1 MRVCALPIVLTVLLL
16 GACAQR
22 MAETPAAS
30 GVLIAR
36 DLSVVLPR
44 PSDLGR
50 SVQVTQ
56 LVTARYGNDTYVF
69 ESHIDATPERFLMVG
84 VDSLGRRAMTVT
96 WTDAGMTADV
106 ASWFP
111 SSLRPENILADMVL
125 LYWPEAAVRQ
135 SLLLAGGELV
145 SGPRWRSVRK
155 DGKEIVRIEYE
166 PTAEDSPWSGK
177 LHYRNIAW
185 NYVMDVQSV
194 SGAP

>member
-1 MRVCALPIVLTVLLL
+1 LPIVLTAMIL

-22 MAETPAAS
+22 MAEPS
-30 GVLIAR
+30 VGIVPIAR

-50 SVQVTQ
+50 SVQVAQ

-84 VDSLGRRAMTVT
+84 VDSLGRRAMTIT
-96 WTDAGMTADV
+96 WTDAGVISDT

-111 SSLRPENILADMVL
+111 SSLRPENILADMTL
-125 LYWPEAAVRQ
+125 LYWPETAVRQ
-135 SLLLAGGELV
+135 SLISSGGELS

-155 DGKEIVRIEYE
+155 DGKEIVRIDYE
-166 PTAEDSPWSGK
+166 PAAGDSLWSGK

-185 NYVMDVQSV
+185 NYALDVQSV
-194 SGAP
+194 SGSP